1 MYVLHPKPRDGVR
14 TREPKPGFRKCGRG
28 LRRGCG
34 LCPYAV
40 NSTTHMASST
50 GEIFPITSVIT
61 CTTKNIIYDLW
72 CEKCR
77 WSAMANP
84 GTDQYTGKSTNDGVT
99 RFTGHKS
106 DINTRKEKAVAAHFN
121 QPGHSSSDLRFLP
134 FEVVHGDETLL
145 SSREQYW
152 IKKKRT
158 FELGINRQK

>member
-1 MYVLHPKPRDGVR
+1 
-14 TREPKPGFRKCGRG
+14 
-28 LRRGCG
+28 
-34 LCPYAV
+34 
-40 NSTTHMASST
+40 
-50 GEIFPITSVIT
+50 
-61 CTTKNIIYDLW
+61 
-72 CEKCR
+72 
-77 WSAMANP
+77 MANP

-106 DINTRKEKAVAAHFN
+106 DINTRKDKAVASHFN
-121 QPGHSSSDLRFLP
+121 QPGHSSSDLPFLP

>member
-1 MYVLHPKPRDGVR
+1 MAYRRQKTIGEHLIRAVLHPKPREGVR

-40 NSTTHMASST
+40 NSTTHMASAT
-50 GEIFPITSVIT
+50 GEVFPITSVIT

-106 DINTRKEKAVAAHFN
+106 N
-121 QPGHSSSDLRFLP
+121 
-134 FEVVHGDETLL
+134 L
-145 SSREQYW
+145 SPLISNDTTGSLY
-152 IKKKRT
+152 
-158 FELGINRQK
+158 